1 MNIRHE
7 SILTDE
13 IDTFATNFEMVTAT
27 NLLRPGQ
34 FDDELCFV
42 DDTSLIGNL
51 DTNFRL

>member
-7 SILTDE
+7 NVFVDE
-13 IDTFATNFEMVTAT
+13 IDTFATFEVVSIS
-27 NLLRPGQ
+27 LLRLKPL
-34 FDDELCFV
+34 DDGLCFD